1 MSTEPETLR
10 IARLTPVSDVLSWID
25 TRVAAVARRSSDLDH
40 GIGRVLAEDVLAPAG
55 LPAAACALRDG
66 FAVSAE
72 ATADASGYTP
82 VTLSAQS
89 RDEVGDVLPEGTD
102 AVAPFDAVTLRDG
115 RYSALIPVAAG
126 EGVLAADGDVRAGV
140 ILRRAGQR
148 LRNVDRAVLAI
159 AGVERVC
166 VREPRIRLV
175 QARTDRDGV
184 IAPIR
189 GLIARAI
196 TAAGGLVEEASV
208 PAPHAGS
215 LSAALGD
222 PTADAVIALGGT
234 GSGHSDASVHT
245 LGRLGGVDIHGIAL
259 SPGETAALGRVGAR
273 PVLLIPGRF
282 DAALAVWLVIG
293 QPLLARLSGLR
304 EEQATSTATLT
315 RKVAS
320 SLGMTEIIPVH
331 VHDGAVDPLASGYWP
346 LAAIAAADGWI
357 LVPPDSEGYPAFGKV
372 VVRAWP

>member
-1 MSTEPETLR
+1 MSTESKTQR

-25 TRVAAVARRSSDLDH
+25 THVAAVAPRSGDLH
-40 GIGRVLAEDVLAPAG
+40 SVGGVLAEDVLAPTG

-72 ATADASGYTP
+72 ATADASAYTP

-89 RDEVGDVLPEGTD
+89 RVEVGDVLPEGTD
-102 AVAPFDAVTLRDG
+102 AVAPLDAVTLRDG
-115 RYSALIPVAAG
+115 RYAALLPVAVG
-126 EGVLAADGDVRAGV
+126 EGVLIPDGDVRAGV

-148 LRNVDRAVLAI
+148 LRDIDRSVLAI
-159 AGVERVC
+159 AGVERVS

-175 QARTDRDGV
+175 QARTDSDGV
-184 IAPIR
+184 IAPVR

-196 TAAGGLVEEASV
+196 TAAGGLVEETSAT
-208 PAPHAGS
+208 APHAES
-215 LSAALGD
+215 LSAALSD
-222 PTADAVIALGGT
+222 ATADAVIAFGGT
-234 GSGHSDASVHT
+234 GSGHSDTSVHT
-245 LGRLGGVDIHGIAL
+245 LARLGGVDIHGIAV

-293 QPLLARLSGLR
+293 RPLLARLSGLR
-304 EEQATSTATLT
+304 EEQPTSAATLT

-320 SLGMTEIIPVH
+320 SLGMTEVIPVR
-331 VHDGAVDPLASGYWP
+331 VHDGAADPLASGYWP
-346 LAAIAAADGWI
+346 LAAVAAADGWI

>member
-1 MSTEPETLR
+1 
-10 IARLTPVSDVLSWID
+10 
-25 TRVAAVARRSSDLDH
+25 
-40 GIGRVLAEDVLAPAG
+40 LAEDVLAPAG

-72 ATADASGYTP
+72 ATADASAYTP

-89 RDEVGDVLPEGTD
+89 RVEVGDVLPEGTD
-102 AVAPFDAVTLRDG
+102 AVAPLDAVTFRDG
-115 RYSALIPVAAG
+115 RYAALLPVAAG
-126 EGVLAADGDVRAGV
+126 EGVLNSDDDVRAGV

-148 LRNVDRAVLAI
+148 LRDVDRTVIAI

-175 QARTDRDGV
+175 QALTRSDGV
-184 IAPIR
+184 IAPVR

-196 TAAGGLVEEASV
+196 TAAGGMVEESSAAV
-208 PAPHAGS
+208 PHAES
-215 LSAALGD
+215 LSAALSD
-222 PTADAVIALGGT
+222 ASADAVIALGGT
-234 GSGHSDASVHT
+234 GGGHSDASVHT
-245 LGRLGGVDIHGIAL
+245 LARLGGVDIHGIAL

-273 PVLLIPGRF
+273 PVLLIPGRV

-304 EEQATSTATLT
+304 EEQPTSAATLT

-320 SLGMTEIIPVH
+320 SLGMTEVIPVR
-331 VHDGAVDPLASGYWP
+331 VHDGAADPLASGYWP

-357 LVPPDSEGYPAFGKV
+357 LVPPDSEGYPALGNV